1 MKLTVFQSGKGDC
14 LLLTGKGDKGR
25 ILIDGGMGDAYS
37 KFAAPHLGKLAEMK
51 LALDLVYLSHIDE
64 DHIAGVLQLM
74 DDHVEWRVHDFQTK
88 QGNAAHPAPAA
99 PRPPKVKEIWHNSFH
114 EMLTDNKGKIIDLTA
129 ASSSGGTL
137 DNASAAAQISD
148 LLAASAKSL
157 LGTSSSALLAAAAEQ
172 LAIATSVPQAIQLS
186 RRVSAEQLGIPLNKR
201 FGGKLAFVRE
211 GAPPPKPIKIGG
223 LKLSVIGPFA
233 EDLDVLRKDWNE
245 WLRDNQDR
253 VEKIRKQAQRD
264 AERLG
269 TSDIRKLLEV
279 QIAEAERLGLRSK
292 VTPPNLAS
300 LMLFVEE
307 GKRTLLLTGDG
318 HHLDILKG
326 LEFHKKM
333 DAEGRLHV
341 DVLKVQH
348 HGSEHNIHE
357 DFVKRVTADH
367 YIFCGNGEHENPDL
381 RVLDLILDSRLK
393 PVPFAATH
401 PKANQPFK
409 FWLNSSESAT
419 TKSAAKAH
427 MKLVQKVLRDRKPQS
442 GGRLSFEFLEG
453 ETPSFEL
460 DIS

>member
-25 ILIDGGMGDAYS
+25 ILVDGGMGDAYS
-37 KFAAPHLGKLAEMK
+37 KFAALHLGKLAEK
-51 LALDLVYLSHIDE
+51 KQALDLVYLSHIDE

-74 DDHVEWRVHDFQTK
+74 DDHVEWRVHDFQLN
-88 QGNAAHPAPAA
+88 QGNLTHPAPDA
-99 PRPPKVKEIWHNSFH
+99 PRPPQVKELWHNSFH
-114 EMLTDNKGKIIDLTA
+114 ELLTDNNGKIIDLTA
-129 ASSSGGTL
+129 ASASGTTL
-137 DNASAAAQISD
+137 DSTSAAAQIRD
-148 LLAASAKSL
+148 LLSASAKSL
-157 LGTSSSALLAAAAEQ
+157 LCTSSTALLEAAAEQ
-172 LAIATSVPQAIQLS
+172 LDIATSIPQAIQLS
-186 RRVSAEQLGIPLNKR
+186 RRVSTEQLGIPLNKR
-201 FGGKLAFVRE
+201 FGGKLALVRE
-211 GAPPPKPIKIGG
+211 GSPPPKPIKIGSF
-223 LKLSVIGPFA
+223 KLSVIGPFA
-233 EDLDVLRKDWNE
+233 EDLDVLRKDWND

-269 TSDIRKLLEV
+269 TSDIRKLMEA
-279 QIAEAERLGLRSK
+279 QTAEAERLGNRSK

-307 GKRTLLLTGDG
+307 GMRTLLLTGDG
-318 HHLDILKG
+318 HYLDILKG

-348 HGSEHNIHE
+348 HGSENNIHE

-393 PVPFAATH
+393 PVPFAPTH
-401 PKANQPFK
+401 PKAAQPFK

-419 TKSAAKAH
+419 TKTAAKAH
-427 MKLVQKVLRDRKPQS
+427 MKSVQKLLRDRKPQS
-442 GGRLSFEFLEG
+442 GGRLTFEFLEE

-460 DIS
+460 TVG